1 MKRSLFICAAL
12 VLAASC
18 SGCVRKSS
26 PAGSSFDADTLRGA
40 TATFSAVESGIVT
53 LKPGAFDLLGD
64 VDDAGVPK
72 FFTSDA
78 VASFS
83 RENSAPLRDGAGIAI
98 RFAVPKIADNDYCVI
113 SAEVV
118 PPSPVDTGNGPA
130 QMIPADFRYDA
141 KNSGRTEYI
150 WFIFSRSAPKFMV
163 PGKWTI
169 TLFNKGVK
177 LVSAE
182 FSVR

>member
-1 MKRSLFICAAL
+1 MKRSSFICAAL

-18 SGCVRKSS
+18 SGCARKTA
-26 PAGSSFDADTLRGA
+26 PAGPAFDADTLRGA
-40 TATFSAVESGIVT
+40 TATFSAVESGSVT

-64 VDDAGVPK
+64 VDDTGSPK

-78 VASFS
+78 IASFS
-83 RENSAPLRDGAGIAI
+83 AGNTAPLRDSAGIAV
-98 RFAVPKIADNDYCVI
+98 RFTVPKIADNDYCVI
-113 SAEVV
+113 SAEVI
-118 PPSPVDTGNGPA
+118 PPSPVDTGSGPT

-150 WFIFSRSAPKFMV
+150 WFLFSKSSPKLMV
-163 PGKWTI
+163 PGQWTI
-169 TLFNKGVK
+169 TLYSKGAK
-177 LVSAE
+177 LVSSE